1 MRLTERRKDRKGETD
16 RTREMERILI
26 LVLCF
31 VSYGLLSFLP
41 ETLTLMN
48 RILSLPEDMMK
59 FYFPVAM
66 HTTLFGKGSSKMEF
80 R

>member
-1 MRLTERRKDRKGETD
+1 MRLRERRKDRKGNRD

-41 ETLTLMN
+41 ETLTLKN
-48 RILSLPEDMMK
+48 
-59 FYFPVAM
+59 
-66 HTTLFGKGSSKMEF
+66 
-80 R
+80 

>member
-1 MRLTERRKDRKGETD
+1 MRLRERRKDRKGNTD

-41 ETLTLMN
+41 ETLTLKN
-48 RILSLPEDMMK
+48 
-59 FYFPVAM
+59 
-66 HTTLFGKGSSKMEF
+66 
-80 R
+80 

>member
-1 MRLTERRKDRKGETD
+1 MRLTERRKDRERETD

-41 ETLTLMN
+41 ETLTLKN
-48 RILSLPEDMMK
+48 
-59 FYFPVAM
+59 
-66 HTTLFGKGSSKMEF
+66 
-80 R
+80 